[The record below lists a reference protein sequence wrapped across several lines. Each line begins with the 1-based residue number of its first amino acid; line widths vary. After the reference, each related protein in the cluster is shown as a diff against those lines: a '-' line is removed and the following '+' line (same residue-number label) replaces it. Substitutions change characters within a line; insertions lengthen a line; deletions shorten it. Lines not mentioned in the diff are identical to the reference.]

1 MIDKINRDL
10 KRFIDNINIKKKWN
24 LEYKNFILD
33 IQLNYKNINHTED
46 KCYEKLLIYNIDIE
60 LKNFLDYINIKRKWN
75 FNYNNFISNIKLKDK
90 ISDKFHNEPV
100 KKNLVNNNKINK
112 DLKIFIDYIS
122 IKRKWN
128 LDYKNFIPEIQL
140 KDKKNIKRCIGR
152 LWDGPAKK
160 SYNYED
166 LMIRFNKYNI
176 NKQCNNY
183 SQRNGMCESCNTRKD
198 NWGRVDEYPS
208 LLLQIYTS
216 LIKTRLIRVYDNL
229 DKSKYTGEQLKEL
242 SKVCNRNVYKELDLN
257 NYELYIKK
265 INKNYIK
272 KISNNEC
279 KDMLEL
285 NSNNYKESY
294 YDNDNEID
302 NNINIEINNNMEL
315 YKTDIYQDWWDSEL
329 TDKIK
334 IYDNNS
340 ASSFIFAMEDTSE
353 GKFLLNKN
361 QQIFGEYR
369 EWEDKNNEILD
380 CFKNNDNK
388 IIHPESAVPLLEF
401 EVFKESSLYHNITC
415 KIYREF
421 RYNKNKETLVD
432 TNCIELL

>member
-10 KRFIDNINIKKKWN
+10 KRFIDNINIKRKWN

-33 IQLNYKNINHTED
+33 IQLNNTNINHTED
-46 KCYEKLLIYNIDIE
+46 ECNEKSLNYKINIE
-60 LKNFLDYINIKRKWN
+60 LKIFLDYINIKRKWN
-75 FNYNNFISNIKLKDK
+75 FNYNNFVSNIKLKDPKKK
-90 ISDKFHNEPV
+90 IV
-100 KKNLVNNNKINK
+100 NNKINN
-112 DLKIFIDYIS
+112 DLKIFINYIS

-152 LWDGPAKK
+152 LWDEPSKK
-160 SYNYED
+160 SRNYED
-166 LMIRFNKYNI
+166 LIIRFNKYNI

-183 SQRNGMCESCNTRKD
+183 SQRNDMCESCNTRKV

-208 LLLQIYTS
+208 LLLEVYTS
-216 LIKTRLIRVYDNL
+216 LIKTRLIREYDNL

-242 SKVCNRNVYKELDLN
+242 SKVYNRNVYKELDLN
-257 NYELYIKK
+257 NYKLYIKK
-265 INKNYIK
+265 NNKNYIK
-272 KISNNEC
+272 KISNNQC
-279 KDMLEL
+279 KGMLEL

-294 YDNDNEID
+294 YDNDLENNEID
-302 NNINIEINNNMEL
+302 NNIEISNNMEL

-340 ASSFIFAMEDTSE
+340 ACSFIFAMEDTNE

-388 IIHPESAVPLLEF
+388 IIHPESAIPLLEF

-421 RYNKNKETLVD
+421 RYNKKKETLVD
-432 TNCIELL
+432 TNCIELI